1 MLKQTKYLGETEI
14 DEDKVIRF
22 SQGLPGFPDEKEFA
36 ILDLPGNDVF
46 HILQSLNVP
55 EIAFI
60 ITNPYQFRKDYSFN
74 LDSNFLDSMSIEK
87 PEDVAVFV
95 IVTIREPF
103 SESTL
108 NLKAPIIVHAE
119 KKEGKQFILNTDQY
133 ATKTPITSQNMNNE
147 TNEGGSGC

>member
-1 MLKQTKYLGETEI
+1 RELGDKGK
-14 DEDKVIRF
+14 DEDINITL
-22 SQGLPGFPDEKEFA
+22 SQGIPGIHVKREFA
-36 ILDLPGNDVF
+36 ILELPGNEVF
-46 HILQSLNVP
+46 HILQSLNIP

-60 ITNPYQFRKDYSFN
+60 ITIPNHFRKDYSFN
-74 LDSNFLDSMSIEK
+74 LDHNFLDRMSIEK

-103 SESTL
+103 SKSTL

-133 ATKTPITSQNMNNE
+133 ATKTPITSQDMNEQNS
-147 TNEGGSGC
+147 EGESGC

>member
-14 DEDKVIRF
+14 DENKIITF
-22 SQGLPGFPDEKEFA
+22 SQGLPGFPDEREFA
-36 ILDLPGNDVF
+36 ILDLPGNEVF
-46 HILQSLNVP
+46 HVLQSLNIP

-60 ITNPYQFRKDYSFN
+60 ITNPYHFRKDYSFN
-74 LDSNFLDSMSIEK
+74 LDHNFLDSMSIEK

-103 SESTL
+103 SKSTL

-133 ATKTPITSQNMNNE
+133 ATKTPITSQHMNE
-147 TNEGGSGC
+147 QSSEGESGC